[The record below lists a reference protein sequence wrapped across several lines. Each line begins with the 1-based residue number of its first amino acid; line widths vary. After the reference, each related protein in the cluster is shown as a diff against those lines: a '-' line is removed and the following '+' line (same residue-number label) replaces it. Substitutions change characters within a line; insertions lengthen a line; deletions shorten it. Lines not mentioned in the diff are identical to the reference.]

1 MSTSRIVRVRVVT
14 GALVA
19 LLATA
24 LLTLAVAGPASAKPT
39 TVPPAAAGY
48 DLYFG
53 DLHAHTGY
61 SDGASGTTPWDA
73 FPVGRDSGADFMAL
87 TEHYSTSNA
96 YEPWTMDAGEWQDLK
111 QAASYF
117 TSNSFVAIPAYEF
130 YLVAHCGEF
139 NVFNVR
145 DLPPKMEIV
154 GPERL
159 GLFYD
164 WLSLQP
170 GGVGQFN
177 HPTYVTDEFNDFA
190 GHSAARD
197 AGIGLLEVY
206 NDGFTEESYIKAL
219 DVGWHVMP
227 SANSDTHAAD
237 WIWGRD
243 MRTVLLAKK
252 LTAADLY
259 AAMRTQRGYATLDK
273 NLSIN
278 FSVNGSVMGSTLS
291 ATASAYTAELKIWD
305 PDALAGRRSDAVTLV
320 EIVSDR
326 GVVVRSLKPSPAA
339 GTQTVTWKATGLP
352 VTASYFWVRVSTA
365 SDDVNGVPG
374 VTAWTAPVW
383 TAR

>member
-1 MSTSRIVRVRVVT
+1 MSTAGVVRNCVVV

-19 LLATA
+19 LLATVFLA
-24 LLTLAVAGPASAKPT
+24 LAVAGPAAAGPG
-39 TVPPAAAGY
+39 AAGY
-48 DLYFG
+48 NLYFG

-96 YEPWTMDAGEWQDLK
+96 YEAWTMDEAEWLDLK
-111 QAASYF
+111 AAARYF
-117 TSNSFVAIPAYEF
+117 TSGSFVAIPAYEF
-130 YLVAHCGEF
+130 YLVAHSGEF
-139 NVFNVR
+139 NVFNVSE
-145 DLPPKMEIV
+145 LPPKMEIL

-170 GGVGQFN
+170 GAAGQFN
-177 HPTYVTDEFNDFA
+177 HPTYVGDEFNDFA
-190 GHSAARD
+190 GLSAARD
-197 AGIGLLEVY
+197 AGMGMVEVY

-219 DVGWHVMP
+219 DAGWHVMP

-243 MRTVLLAKK
+243 MRTVLLAPR

-259 AAMRTQRGYATLDK
+259 AAMRAQRGYGTLDK
-273 NLSIN
+273 NLSVR
-278 FSVNGSVMGSTLS
+278 FSVNGGVMGSTLPG
-291 ATASAYTAELKIWD
+291 AASSYTAEVKISD
-305 PDALAGRRSDAVTLV
+305 PDALAGRAADAVTLV

-326 GVVVRSLKPSPAA
+326 GVVVRSLRPSAAA
-339 GTQTVTWKATGLP
+339 GTRTISWTAKALP
-352 VTASYFWVRVSTA
+352 TTARYFWVRVSTA
-365 SDDVNGVPG
+365 SDDVSGVPG

-383 TAR
+383 TGR